1 MILNLD
7 LLPTQDHSSSVFSK
21 LSSYI
26 VNFGNANISSVD
38 INIAEVL
45 LFFFCFFC
53 LINAA
58 FD

>member
-45 LFFFCFFC
+45 LFFFCFFV
-53 LINAA
+53 
-58 FD
+58 